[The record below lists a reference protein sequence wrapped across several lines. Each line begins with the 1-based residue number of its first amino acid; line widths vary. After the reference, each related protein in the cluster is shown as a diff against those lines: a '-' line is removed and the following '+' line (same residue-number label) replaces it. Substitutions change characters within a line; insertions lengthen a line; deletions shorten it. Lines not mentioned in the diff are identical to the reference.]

1 MKSSA
6 FPYFGTN
13 PRSEEP
19 FLNISKGDR
28 KGHRSYGGRVYW
40 QDETYNDSRVLVHV
54 PETFD
59 VSKPG
64 VIVVFFHGNGATLE
78 RDVRDRQL
86 VPQQIS
92 DSGVNAVLLAP
103 QLAVNAA
110 DSSAGKFWQ
119 PGGFKRFIDESA
131 SHLARLYGDPKSA
144 QAFANLPIVIV
155 GYSGGFLPTAWS
167 LEVGGIPNRVRG
179 VFLLDA
185 VYGELDKFAS
195 WIEKNR
201 TGFFVSSY
209 TRYTKRRDQEL
220 MQMLRDKGITVTE
233 SMDGPLR
240 PGSVVFVQTPDGV
253 THRDYVTQA
262 WTEHPVKDVLVKMAA
277 TPALDPDRQ
286 RAVARAGKRLFAA
299 SHCLRRD
306 RRLRQDHRHQRQ
318 RDKGRRDIARGV
330 KEIARVQ
337 KAADRRSDRLPD
349 IEHRGIERHRGGCER
364 RRCADQPHLLHR
376 IGGRKAQPPDR
387 DGHRHQRIDAGAER
401 PAGYA
406 GQQQRR
412 EQHRGLPGAPGI
424 DDAGCDRD
432 ADETAHA
439 VEREHQPD
447 RVRPRARQLRQQRP
461 HEGEHH
467 ELAGHL
473 QRRDQQ
479 QQHDHAGCGRHRSRS

>member
-1 MKSSA
+1 MRTEPVQGRVADADADAAPYRARRDLTTLVSMKSSA
-6 FPYFGTN
+6 FPYSGNN

-28 KGHRSYGGRVYW
+28 KGHRSYSGRVYW

-59 VSKPG
+59 VRKPG

-201 TGFFVSSY
+201 TGFFVCSY
-209 TRYTKRRDQEL
+209 TRYTKRHDQEL
-220 MQMLRDKGITVTE
+220 MQTLRDRGITVTE

-240 PGSVVFVQTPDGV
+240 PGSVVFVQTPRWRHPSRLRHAGLDRASGQGSAGQDGGNA
-253 THRDYVTQA
+253 RF
-262 WTEHPVKDVLVKMAA
+262 
-277 TPALDPDRQ
+277 DPGRQ
-286 RAVARAGKRLFAA
+286 RARTQAGKSA
-299 SHCLRRD
+299 SPPLMPSTCYLGLVRITVISASATRPRRHS
-306 RRLRQDHRHQRQ
+306 RRRKKVR
-318 RDKGRRDIARGV
+318 ART
-330 KEIARVQ
+330 ES
-337 KAADRRSDRLPD
+337 RRSPIRP
-349 IEHRGIERHRGGCER
+349 
-364 RRCADQPHLLHR
+364 P
-376 IGGRKAQPPDR
+376 AQYR
-387 DGHRHQRIDAGAER
+387 
-401 PAGYA
+401 
-406 GQQQRR
+406 
-412 EQHRGLPGAPGI
+412 AP
-424 DDAGCDRD
+424 RY
-432 ADETAHA
+432 
-439 VEREHQPD
+439 
-447 RVRPRARQLRQQRP
+447 
-461 HEGEHH
+461 
-467 ELAGHL
+467 
-473 QRRDQQ
+473 
-479 QQHDHAGCGRHRSRS
+479 

>member
-1 MKSSA
+1 MVGAVPKPRADIRADRTTSGARGRALRTALISALVPLSLTLVQCGKAPNPAALAANSQANVQGNIPANVQVIAKTNQQVASSDTFEDRFPAPQFRERFPSASEGFLQRQMSDFSPKRAVQQQPEQAPYKVASLAPQAPYQRPPREDLTTLVSMKSSA
-6 FPYFGTN
+6 FPYFGNN
-13 PRSEEP
+13 PASDAP

-40 QDETYNDSRVLVHV
+40 QDETYNDNRVLMHV
-54 PETFD
+54 PENFD
-59 VSKPG
+59 VRKPG

-167 LEVGGIPNRVRG
+167 LEVGGVPNRVRG

-209 TRYTKRRDQEL
+209 TRYTKRHDQEL
-220 MQMLRDKGITVTE
+220 MQMLRDRGITVTE

-262 WTEHPVKDVLVKMAA
+262 WTRHPVKDVLVKMAA
-277 TPALDPDRQ
+277 TPALTR
-286 RAVARAGKRLFAA
+286 VASAPAAGR
-299 SHCLRRD
+299 
-306 RRLRQDHRHQRQ
+306 
-318 RDKGRRDIARGV
+318 
-330 KEIARVQ
+330 
-337 KAADRRSDRLPD
+337 
-349 IEHRGIERHRGGCER
+349 
-364 RRCADQPHLLHR
+364 
-376 IGGRKAQPPDR
+376 
-387 DGHRHQRIDAGAER
+387 
-401 PAGYA
+401 
-406 GQQQRR
+406 
-412 EQHRGLPGAPGI
+412 
-424 DDAGCDRD
+424 
-432 ADETAHA
+432 
-439 VEREHQPD
+439 
-447 RVRPRARQLRQQRP
+447 
-461 HEGEHH
+461 
-467 ELAGHL
+467 
-473 QRRDQQ
+473 
-479 QQHDHAGCGRHRSRS
+479 